1 MDREPSAQGVPRPAD
16 DVAYARSVVLVY
28 LCCVLLFGA
37 LLMLEWRWI
46 DQSIAA
52 VARERGAALFSL
64 IETTREW
71 NARHGGVYVAQT
83 DEVQPN
89 PYLRHPARDLET
101 SDGRRLTMINPAY
114 MTRQIAEL
122 ATAGEGIR
130 LHITSLDP
138 IRADNG
144 PDPWEADALKRFA
157 KGEAEVL
164 TLTAEDG
171 EPVHRYMAPLF
182 VVQACLQCHGEQGY
196 VVGDIRGGISV
207 TMPARALTAL
217 RDSQREHAALLHLAA
232 FVLAAGLIHG
242 LLAANR
248 RRVREVHRINAEQ
261 ERTIARRTGE
271 LAVLNRHLAAEA
283 AKQRDSA
290 RQLAASEARYRAIF
304 EHAAE
309 GIMVTDAD
317 GRIVQVNPAF
327 CTITGYEAGEV
338 VGYSP
343 AFMRSGRHD
352 EAFYAD
358 MRARLAHEGSWQ
370 GEIWNRR
377 KSGDLY
383 VQWMSVTRIGDAARP
398 EGYVSTLTDITQRKQ
413 AEERIRYRADHDALT
428 GLPNRDLF
436 ADRLNSTQ
444 TGAVRHGHRFALLA
458 IDLDH
463 FKAVNDRLGHL
474 AGDAL
479 LVETAARLLAC
490 VRESDT
496 VARLGGDEFAVIL
509 TEIAGPGDAE
519 EVAGRIC
526 VALARPFMLAEGEAR
541 VSTSIGIA
549 FGPAADADLET
560 LRRRADR
567 ALYAAKA
574 GGRGRFRVHDASLDT
589 GVAGTA

>member
-1 MDREPSAQGVPRPAD
+1 MDREPTERAALRPAE
-16 DVAYARSVVLVY
+16 DVAHARSVVLVY
-28 LCCVLLFGA
+28 LFGALLFGA

-46 DQSIAA
+46 DQSVAA

-71 NARHGGVYVAQT
+71 NARHGGVYVAQS
-83 DEVQPN
+83 DQVPPN
-89 PYLRHPARDLET
+89 PYLSHPARDLET
-101 SDGRRLTMINPAY
+101 TDGRRLTMVNPAY

-122 ATAGEGIR
+122 AAAAEGIR

-138 IRADNG
+138 IRPDNR
-144 PDPWEADALKRFA
+144 PDPWEAEALRRFA

-164 TLTAEDG
+164 TLTAEGG

-182 VVQACLQCHGEQGY
+182 VVQACLQCHGAQGY
-196 VVGDIRGGISV
+196 VLGDIRGGISV
-207 TMPARALTAL
+207 TMPARALTTL
-217 RDSQREHAALLHLAA
+217 RDSQRDHAALLHLAA
-232 FVLAAGLIHG
+232 FVLACGLIHG

-261 ERTIARRTGE
+261 ERMITRRTGE
-271 LAVLNRHLAAEA
+271 LAALNRDLAAEV

-338 VGYSP
+338 VGHSP
-343 AFMRSGRHD
+343 ALMRSGRHD

-358 MRARLAHEGSWQ
+358 MGARLAREGSWQ

-383 VQWMSVTRIGDAARP
+383 VQWMSVTRIGDAAQP
-398 EGYVSTLTDITQRKQ
+398 EGYVSTFSDITLRKQ
-413 AEERIRYRADHDALT
+413 AEERIRFRADHDALT

-436 ADRLNSTQ
+436 TDRLNSTQ
-444 TGAVRHGHRFALLA
+444 SGAVRHGHRFALLA
-458 IDLDH
+458 VDLDH

-490 VRESDT
+490 VRDSDT
-496 VARLGGDEFAVIL
+496 VARLGGDEFAVLL
-509 TEIAGPGDAE
+509 TEIAGPADAE
-519 EVAGRIC
+519 EVAVRIC
-526 VALARPFMLAEGEAR
+526 AALARPFMLAEGEAR
-541 VSTSIGIA
+541 VSASIGIA

-567 ALYAAKA
+567 ALYAAKDE
-574 GGRGRFRVHDASLDT
+574 GRGRFRVHDGSLDAAAP
-589 GVAGTA
+589 GAA